1 MQSDFFNSPLFFEH
15 YNLIL
20 LCEWV
25 IELCSVLF
33 VDGVSCQN
41 AFAVYL
47 DSTSLGMAPYS
58 AVVLKEVLR
67 VG

>member
-1 MQSDFFNSPLFFEH
+1 
-15 YNLIL
+15 
-20 LCEWV
+20 V